1 MDLLQVTVKEEH
13 SQEADSS
20 KVRAPASSPGFLLQ
34 EQVEGAEPQG
44 RNAVSPSG
52 TDKSLHSIC
61 AQHLSKTGPFLL
73 TSCVL
78 QD

>member
-44 RNAVSPSG
+44 
-52 TDKSLHSIC
+52 
-61 AQHLSKTGPFLL
+61 
-73 TSCVL
+73 
-78 QD
+78 